1 MGILPLQFK
10 PGENHKSLGLDG
22 TETYE
27 IAGIANKLEPLKKLT
42 VFAQG
47 KDKKKIEFRVIAR
60 IDSPIE
66 LNYYRHGGILSYVLR
81 NML

>member
-10 PGENHKSLGLDG
+10 QGENHKSLSLDG
-22 TETYE
+22 TEIYE
-27 IAGIANKLEPLKKLT
+27 IAGIENKLEPLKELT

-47 KDKKKIEFRVIAR
+47 KDNKKTEFRVIAR

-66 LNYYRHGGILSYVLR
+66 LNYYRHGGILAYVLR
-81 NML
+81 RLL